1 MKMKGEACL
10 QADDFVALRSLA
22 RYGRWEQGRRLM
34 WRFARHEGWE
44 SVQYDQCP
52 ALDAAER
59 LERAGLVEEAVC
71 HCGCKRDII
80 QLTERGKTFVANDD
94 LVMYEAEVFKQL
106 GKLKPKMALATI
118 LADETDYEAAIV
130 NSSDDDE
137 KFLFSRLDSI
147 RGLAKNTE
155 NTLSKVFNAL
165 VAGV

>member
-80 QLTERGKTFVANDD
+80 QLTERGKTFVERMDRSAVAIASQDATD
-94 LVMYEAEVFKQL
+94 RAELAPVVLSEASQRTRLFSALRAVFKRDGQ
-106 GKLKPKMALATI
+106 
-118 LADETDYEAAIV
+118 
-130 NSSDDDE
+130 
-137 KFLFSRLDSI
+137 
-147 RGLAKNTE
+147 
-155 NTLSKVFNAL
+155 
-165 VAGV
+165 

>member
-80 QLTERGKTFVANDD
+80 QLTERGKTFVERMDRSAVAIASQDATD
-94 LVMYEAEVFKQL
+94 RAELAPVVLSEASQRTWLFSALRVVFKRDGQ
-106 GKLKPKMALATI
+106 
-118 LADETDYEAAIV
+118 
-130 NSSDDDE
+130 
-137 KFLFSRLDSI
+137 
-147 RGLAKNTE
+147 
-155 NTLSKVFNAL
+155 
-165 VAGV
+165 

>member
-80 QLTERGKTFVANDD
+80 QLTERGKTFVERMDRSAVAIASQDATD
-94 LVMYEAEVFKQL
+94 RAELAPVVLSEASQR
-106 GKLKPKMALATI
+106 TR
-118 LADETDYEAAIV
+118 
-130 NSSDDDE
+130 
-137 KFLFSRLDSI
+137 LFSALR
-147 RGLAKNTE
+147 A
-155 NTLSKVFNAL
+155 VFQRD
-165 VAGV
+165 GH

>member
-71 HCGCKRDII
+71 HCGCMRDII
-80 QLTERGKTFVANDD
+80 QLTERGKTFVERMDRSAVAIASQDATD
-94 LVMYEAEVFKQL
+94 RAELAPVVLSEASQRTWLFSALRAVFKRDGQ
-106 GKLKPKMALATI
+106 
-118 LADETDYEAAIV
+118 
-130 NSSDDDE
+130 
-137 KFLFSRLDSI
+137 
-147 RGLAKNTE
+147 
-155 NTLSKVFNAL
+155 
-165 VAGV
+165 